1 MNLDN
6 KILLVLDLDETLI
19 HSEKQPLYNKHNF
32 KVYSYY
38 VYQRPGLKEF
48 LIEMSKIYSL
58 AVWSAGADIYVD
70 RVVKNIFTD
79 KIPSEFVWARSKC
92 NFAGHPLNKNK
103 NVNDSSL
110 YTKDLSVLKKH
121 GYSMERILIV
131 DDTPRVC
138 IKNLANAIFP
148 KPFYGDRTDDEL
160 RILAIYLNQLKDEAD
175 VTKID
180 KDKWKSKIRK

>member
-1 MNLDN
+1 MITND

-19 HSEKQPLYNKHNF
+19 HSEKQPLYHKHDF
-32 KVYSYY
+32 KVFSLY
-38 VYQRPGLKEF
+38 VYQRPNLIEF
-48 LIEMSKIYSL
+48 LTEMSKIYSL

-70 RVVKNIFTD
+70 RVVKNIFAD
-79 KIPSEFVWARSKC
+79 RIPLKFVWARSKC
-92 NFAGHPLNKNK
+92 NFAGHPLSKNK
-103 NVNDSSL
+103 NDSSL
-110 YTKDLSVLKKH
+110 YTKDLSALKKY

-160 RILAIYLNQLKDEAD
+160 KILSIYLKQLKDEVD
-175 VTKID
+175 VTRID
-180 KDKWKSKIRK
+180 KDKWKSKIRE

>member
-1 MNLDN
+1 
-6 KILLVLDLDETLI
+6 
-19 HSEKQPLYNKHNF
+19 
-32 KVYSYY
+32 
-38 VYQRPGLKEF
+38 
-48 LIEMSKIYSL
+48 MSKIYSL

-79 KIPSEFVWARSKC
+79 KIPLEFVWARSKC
-92 NFAGHPLNKNK
+92 NFAGHPLSKNK

-110 YTKDLSVLKKH
+110 YTKDLSVLKKY

-160 RILAIYLNQLKDEAD
+160 RILAIYLNQLKDEVD

-180 KDKWKSKIRK
+180 KDKWKSKIGG

>member
-1 MNLDN
+1 MA
-6 KILLVLDLDETLI
+6 
-19 HSEKQPLYNKHNF
+19 Q
-32 KVYSYY
+32 
-38 VYQRPGLKEF
+38 
-48 LIEMSKIYSL
+48 IYSL

-70 RVVKNIFTD
+70 RIVKNIFTD
-79 KIPSEFVWARSKC
+79 KIPLEFVWARSKC

-131 DDTPRVC
+131 DARVC

-160 RILAIYLNQLKDEAD
+160 RILSIYLKQLKDEID
-175 VTKID
+175 VTRID
-180 KDKWKSKIRK
+180 KGKWKSKIGGD